1 MIIRIELSN
10 VRFYETKAAGKND
23 GAYLVLNR
31 AKSNSPRSEE

>member
-23 GAYLVLNR
+23 GAYFSS
-31 AKSNSPRSEE
+31 KSSEI